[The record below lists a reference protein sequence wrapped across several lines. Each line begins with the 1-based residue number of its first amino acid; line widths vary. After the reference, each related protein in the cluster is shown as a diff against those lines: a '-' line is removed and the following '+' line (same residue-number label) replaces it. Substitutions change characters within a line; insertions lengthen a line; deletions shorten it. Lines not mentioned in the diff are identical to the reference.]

1 MSVFDILF
9 RLRAEN
15 EVSGPVNQA
24 KGSIKGLKTELGG
37 LNRAGAAVG
46 GKFGEIAGKMDALSG
61 AFDSGA
67 GKVALLAGGVLAA
80 GVAVT
85 KFGGFVVDT
94 ISNIDDLSDSLSKAD
109 QERLK
114 PFIESSEKANKA
126 LGRLE
131 EASTELSIVLAGT
144 FSGVV
149 LQAASDLTSFVD
161 NVSLAITSVGD
172 FKTGI
177 VELLEESSGSTGME
191 AWIDAVT
198 AKLPGLG
205 LMLKSITDEAPKLVD
220 IGTSPGGVTEPG
232 ISEPSILDEQSS
244 PLGIFDRPAPKDPPE
259 KARKSPAVQ
268 EAEDAADAYKRAADE
283 IKESLADTA
292 AVGEEMWGRGARAA
306 EESAFRAQE
315 AYATQMM
322 NVSDTFGMMSD
333 VVGTVGDAVV
343 DGIKSGG
350 KESKK
355 ALRQAAKAAKIFA
368 IFDIQL
374 KGLQSVMAS
383 AALGYPQAIPGII
396 ASGVMTT
403 VSTAMAIATP
413 LPSFHTGGLRAR
425 GADEQVTP
433 GAITRRGEVPAVITE
448 QGFRSLGGEQGLAAL
463 NRGQPQGG
471 VMAPIYLVL
480 EGVTAPLR
488 ELARPEPALGQS

>member
-46 GKFGEIAGKMDALSG
+46 GKFGELTGKMDALSG

-67 GKVALLAGGVLAA
+67 GKVALLAGGALAA

-94 ISNIDDLSDSLSKAD
+94 ISNIDDLAASLSTAE

-114 PFIESSEKANKA
+114 PFIESSEEANEA
-126 LGRLE
+126 LGRLKD
-131 EASTELSIVLAGT
+131 ASTSLSIVLAGS
-144 FSGVV
+144 FSGAVTQV
-149 LQAASDLTSFVD
+149 ASDMT
-161 NVSLAITSVGD
+161 SLANNITFAITKYDD
-172 FKTGI
+172 FKKR
-177 VELLEESSGSTGME
+177 VEAFQRGGVGKFLFGG
-191 AWIDAVT
+191 AAADGFDI
-198 AKLPGLG
+198 PGG
-205 LMLKSITDEAPKLVD
+205 GPAAAPNL
-220 IGTSPGGVTEPG
+220 GTSPGGVTEPG
-232 ISEPSILDEQSS
+232 FSLDEPGFSDTS
-244 PLGIFDRPAPKDPPE
+244 RDKPGPKDPPRRT
-259 KARKSPAVQ
+259 RKSAAVRD
-268 EAEDAADAYKRAADE
+268 AEDAADAYKRAADE

-306 EESAFRAQE
+306 EESAIRVQE
-315 AYATQMM
+315 AYSTQMT

-333 VVGTVGDAVV
+333 VVNTVGEAVV
-343 DGIKSGG
+343 EGIKSGG

-355 ALRQAAKAAKIFA
+355 SLRQAAKAAKIFA

-374 KGLQSVMAS
+374 KGLQATMAS
-383 AALGYPQAIPGII
+383 ASLGYPMAIPGII
-396 ASGVMTT
+396 AAGVMTT

-413 LPSFHTGGLRAR
+413 LPSFHAGGLRAR

>member
-46 GKFGEIAGKMDALSG
+46 GKFGELTGKMDALSG

-67 GKVALLAGGVLAA
+67 GKVALLAGGALAA

-94 ISNIDDLSDSLSKAD
+94 ISNIDDLAASLSTAE

-114 PFIESSEKANKA
+114 PFIESSEEANEA
-126 LGRLE
+126 LGRLKD
-131 EASTELSIVLAGT
+131 ASTSLSIVLAGS
-144 FSGVV
+144 FSGAVT
-149 LQAASDLTSFVD
+149 QIASDMT
-161 NVSLAITSVGD
+161 SLANNITFAITKYDD
-172 FKTGI
+172 FKKR
-177 VELLEESSGSTGME
+177 VE
-191 AWIDAVT
+191 AFQR
-198 AKLPGLG
+198 
-205 LMLKSITDEAPKLVD
+205 
-220 IGTSPGGVTEPG
+220 GGVGKFLFGGAAADEPG
-232 ISEPSILDEQSS
+232 FSDTSRDKP
-244 PLGIFDRPAPKDPPE
+244 GPKDPPRRT
-259 KARKSPAVQ
+259 RKSAAVRD
-268 EAEDAADAYKRAADE
+268 AEDAADAYKRAADE

-306 EESAFRAQE
+306 EESALRAQE
-315 AYATQMM
+315 AYSTQMT

-333 VVGTVGDAVV
+333 VVNTVGEAVV
-343 DGIKSGG
+343 EGIKSGG

-355 ALRQAAKAAKIFA
+355 SLRQAAKAAKIFA

-374 KGLQSVMAS
+374 KGLQATMAS
-383 AALGYPQAIPGII
+383 ASLGYPMAIPGII
-396 ASGVMTT
+396 AAGVMTT

-413 LPSFHTGGLRAR
+413 LPSFHAGGLRAR

>member
-1 MSVFDILF
+1 MADIRLTADASDLNAALASAERSLDGLTGALGQAGRAADTADDKIGRVGKKSKSASSDVDLMEASMGRAARGAELF
-9 RLRAEN
+9 GLTAETA
-15 EVSGPVNQA
+15 VS
-24 KGSIKGLKTELGG
+24 KLFEF
-37 LNRAGAAVG
+37 GAA
-46 GKFGEIAGKMDALSG
+46 I
-61 AFDSGA
+61 
-67 GKVALLAGGVLAA
+67 
-80 GVAVT
+80 
-85 KFGGFVVDT
+85 VDT
-94 ISNIDDLSDSLSKAD
+94 IRSIEDLEAEMDRATQIVFKEQLEAIKKTKEELDDFDTAWTRMKLNVAASETTQAIIGTFTTTLRDLNSATEEFGLLGGIWATVFGNPTQVDDEIQRLLAVKQAAKEAASATGGGPPVAGAPTAGPARRPSL
-109 QERLK
+109 RR
-114 PFIESSEKANKA
+114 EKA
-126 LGRLE
+126 E
-131 EASTELSIVLAGT
+131 EPPEIQNAKDI
-144 FSGVV
+144 
-149 LQAASDLTSFVD
+149 AA
-161 NVSLAITSVGD
+161 AY
-172 FKTGI
+172 
-177 VELLEESSGSTGME
+177 
-191 AWIDAVT
+191 
-198 AKLPGLG
+198 
-205 LMLKSITDEAPKLVD
+205 KSAYDD
-220 IGTSPGGVTEPG
+220 IGTTIVETMVVGKGAQDAFV
-232 ISEPSILDEQSS
+232 
-244 PLGIFDRPAPKDPPE
+244 
-259 KARKSPAVQ
+259 VQ
-268 EAEDAADAYKRAADE
+268 
-283 IKESLADTA
+283 
-292 AVGEEMWGRGARAA
+292 A

>member
-94 ISNIDDLSDSLSKAD
+94 ISNIDDLAASLNTAE

-114 PFIESSEKANKA
+114 PFIESSKDADEA

-131 EASTELSIVLAGT
+131 DATTSLSIVLAGS
-144 FSGVV
+144 FSGAVT
-149 LQAASDLTSFVD
+149 QIASDMTSLA
-161 NVSLAITSVGD
+161 NNIGLAITKYRD
-172 FKTGI
+172 FKSSIEDFQRSG
-177 VELLEESSGSTGME
+177 VGKLLFGGAAADGFEIKGPAIPEP
-191 AWIDAVT
+191 IN
-198 AKLPGLG
+198 L
-205 LMLKSITDEAPKLVD
+205 
-220 IGTSPGGVTEPG
+220 GTSPGGVTEPG
-232 ISEPSILDEQSS
+232 FSLPEPGTSS
-244 PLGIFDRPAPKDPPE
+244 VVGQAPRRA
-259 KARKSPAVQ
+259 ARGKSPAVQ

-292 AVGEEMWGRGARAA
+292 AVGEEMWGRGAKAA